1 MIKPFIDNEIL
12 NYILTIERS
21 KDSLNRIDVPLVLS
35 NKFRKNTRKR
45 SSYASNKIEGN
56 PLSYEQAND
65 AIESSNRHF
74 LKPEQEIRNYYLAL
88 EFLESKL
95 NNQEPLSINLL
106 LEVQKKIC
114 EGESKEKIGFRR
126 QMPAGVLFAV
136 WNENGTPAY
145 IPPEHSDVMPLLN
158 ELFTYIDRSDDHP
171 LIKAA
176 ILHYQLVTIHP
187 FEDGNGRTARI
198 LSSYYLSLSGYGFK
212 SIGSLEEYM
221 SYDIEEYYES
231 IQMGLPV
238 LFYDG
243 RNNPPHIEIW
253 IKYFLRVFSL
263 YASKTLSIAKEK
275 VGDIEAERLTHLSKK
290 AKAFLNYLK
299 ENKSKDEINSMR
311 VMVNSFAGTMNNMV
325 ATSRKKTSA
334 LTELAG
340 KIDDFTGNISDEIL
354 QISDNSGDLNHSAK
368 IQQQAVEETAST
380 MNQMTG
386 IIAKLS
392 EKLEEQNDA
401 VNQSSTA
408 IEELKANINSITI
421 NIDKFGES
429 FKNLLTNSGNG
440 NGLISEVNSMIQL
453 VLQQS
458 DELLNTNKVIESVAS
473 QTNLLAMNAAIEAAH
488 AGEAGKGFSVVAEE
502 IRKLS
507 ENTTTQSHAINE
519 TLSKVTANIQNVYN
533 ASKNAGEVFAG
544 IADQISVDNNLIT
557 EIKLSMDE
565 QNSGSQQ
572 IVEALYNIKEISSE
586 ILDNYATMHQSV
598 DGVGSHVKQLSSLAE
613 KLNQGS
619 EEIESSTK
627 AIRENVIELT
637 SLAVENRSIADALS
651 KETEKFIV

>member
-1 MIKPFIDNEIL
+1 MKSIKSTMIIYSVVLVLVMYAASALINTLSMGVIRTFSTQRITEQRMVGYDDAVKFQVQNVIELLNTIYKEEQNGTLTREQAQAQAIKLIKGLRYGDKRDGYFWIDDT
-12 NYILTIERS
+12 NYILIAHPILPDQEG
-21 KDSLNRIDVPLVLS
+21 KNRYNLED
-35 NKFRKNTRKR
+35 KNGVM
-45 SSYASNKIEGN
+45 I
-56 PLSYEQAND
+56 
-65 AIESSNRHF
+65 I
-74 LKPEQEIRNYYLAL
+74 QEILKTTSKNKDGGFTEFWFTKADGVTVKPKRTFSMAFEPWNWVISSGNYYDDIDEELGKISGELQNKVSSAVGRSAFFSIIFLLLAL
-88 EFLESKL
+88 GS
-95 NNQEPLSINLL
+95 
-106 LEVQKKIC
+106 
-114 EGESKEKIGFRR
+114 
-126 QMPAGVLFAV
+126 AV
-136 WNENGTPAY
+136 
-145 IPPEHSDVMPLLN
+145 IFSQ
-158 ELFTYIDRSDDHP
+158 LFTKPI
-171 LIKAA
+171 
-176 ILHYQLVTIHP
+176 Q
-187 FEDGNGRTARI
+187 NTAKG
-198 LSSYYLSLSGYGFK
+198 LKQMESG
-212 SIGSLEEYM
+212 
-221 SYDIEEYYES
+221 D
-231 IQMGLPV
+231 
-238 LFYDG
+238 
-243 RNNPPHIEIW
+243 
-253 IKYFLRVFSL
+253 
-263 YASKTLSIAKEK
+263 
-275 VGDIEAERLTHLSKK
+275 LT
-290 AKAFLNYLK
+290 FRLK

-368 IQQQAVEETAST
+368 IQQQAVEETAAT

>member
-1 MIKPFIDNEIL
+1 MKSIKSTMIIYSVVLVLVMYAASALINTLSMGVIRTFSTQRITEQRMVGYDDAVKFQVQNVIELLNTIYKEEQNGTLTREQAQAQAIKLIKGLRYGDKRDGYFWIDDT
-12 NYILTIERS
+12 NYILIAHPILPDQEG
-21 KDSLNRIDVPLVLS
+21 KNRYNLED
-35 NKFRKNTRKR
+35 KNGVM
-45 SSYASNKIEGN
+45 I
-56 PLSYEQAND
+56 
-65 AIESSNRHF
+65 I
-74 LKPEQEIRNYYLAL
+74 QEILKTTSKNKNGGFTEFWFTKADGVTVKPKRTFSMAFEPWNWVISSGNYYDDIDEELGKISGELQNKVSSAVGRSAFFSIIFLLLAL
-88 EFLESKL
+88 GS
-95 NNQEPLSINLL
+95 
-106 LEVQKKIC
+106 
-114 EGESKEKIGFRR
+114 
-126 QMPAGVLFAV
+126 AV
-136 WNENGTPAY
+136 
-145 IPPEHSDVMPLLN
+145 IFSQ
-158 ELFTYIDRSDDHP
+158 LFTKPI
-171 LIKAA
+171 
-176 ILHYQLVTIHP
+176 Q
-187 FEDGNGRTARI
+187 NTAKG
-198 LSSYYLSLSGYGFK
+198 LKQMESG
-212 SIGSLEEYM
+212 
-221 SYDIEEYYES
+221 D
-231 IQMGLPV
+231 
-238 LFYDG
+238 
-243 RNNPPHIEIW
+243 
-253 IKYFLRVFSL
+253 
-263 YASKTLSIAKEK
+263 
-275 VGDIEAERLTHLSKK
+275 LT
-290 AKAFLNYLK
+290 FRLK

-368 IQQQAVEETAST
+368 IQQQAVEETAAT

>member
-1 MIKPFIDNEIL
+1 MKSIKSTMIIYSIVLVLVMYAASALINTLSMGVIRTFSTQRITEQRMVGYDDAVKFQVQNVIELLNTIYKEEQNGSLTREEAQAQAIKLVKGLRYGDKRDGYFWIDDT
-12 NYILTIERS
+12 NYILIAHPILPDQEG
-21 KDSLNRIDVPLVLS
+21 KNRYNLED
-35 NKFRKNTRKR
+35 KNGVM
-45 SSYASNKIEGN
+45 I
-56 PLSYEQAND
+56 
-65 AIESSNRHF
+65 I
-74 LKPEQEIRNYYLAL
+74 QEILKTTSKNKDGGFTEFWFTKADGVTVKPKRTFSMAFEPWNWVISSGNYYDDIDEELGKISGELQNKVSSAVGRSAFFSIIFLLLAL
-88 EFLESKL
+88 GS
-95 NNQEPLSINLL
+95 
-106 LEVQKKIC
+106 
-114 EGESKEKIGFRR
+114 
-126 QMPAGVLFAV
+126 AV
-136 WNENGTPAY
+136 
-145 IPPEHSDVMPLLN
+145 IFSQ
-158 ELFTYIDRSDDHP
+158 LFTKPI
-171 LIKAA
+171 
-176 ILHYQLVTIHP
+176 Q
-187 FEDGNGRTARI
+187 NTAKG
-198 LSSYYLSLSGYGFK
+198 LKQMESG
-212 SIGSLEEYM
+212 
-221 SYDIEEYYES
+221 D
-231 IQMGLPV
+231 
-238 LFYDG
+238 
-243 RNNPPHIEIW
+243 
-253 IKYFLRVFSL
+253 
-263 YASKTLSIAKEK
+263 
-275 VGDIEAERLTHLSKK
+275 LT
-290 AKAFLNYLK
+290 FRLK

-311 VMVNSFAGTMNNMV
+311 VMVNSFAGAMNNMV

-368 IQQQAVEETAST
+368 IQQQAVEETAAT

>member
-1 MIKPFIDNEIL
+1 MKSIKSTMIIYSVVLVLVMYAASALINTLSMGVIRTFSTQRITEQRMVGYDDAVKFQVQNVIELLNTIYKEEQNGTLTREQAQAQAIKLIKGLRYGDKRDGYFWIDDT
-12 NYILTIERS
+12 NYILIAHPILPDQEG
-21 KDSLNRIDVPLVLS
+21 KNRYNLED
-35 NKFRKNTRKR
+35 KNGVM
-45 SSYASNKIEGN
+45 I
-56 PLSYEQAND
+56 
-65 AIESSNRHF
+65 I
-74 LKPEQEIRNYYLAL
+74 QEILKTTSKNKDGGFTEFWFTKADGVTVKPKRTFSMAFEPWNWVISSGNYYDDIDEELGKISGELQNKVSSAVGRSAFFSIIFLLLAL
-88 EFLESKL
+88 GS
-95 NNQEPLSINLL
+95 
-106 LEVQKKIC
+106 
-114 EGESKEKIGFRR
+114 
-126 QMPAGVLFAV
+126 AV
-136 WNENGTPAY
+136 
-145 IPPEHSDVMPLLN
+145 IFSQ
-158 ELFTYIDRSDDHP
+158 LFTKPI
-171 LIKAA
+171 
-176 ILHYQLVTIHP
+176 Q
-187 FEDGNGRTARI
+187 NTAKG
-198 LSSYYLSLSGYGFK
+198 LKQMESG
-212 SIGSLEEYM
+212 
-221 SYDIEEYYES
+221 D
-231 IQMGLPV
+231 
-238 LFYDG
+238 
-243 RNNPPHIEIW
+243 
-253 IKYFLRVFSL
+253 
-263 YASKTLSIAKEK
+263 
-275 VGDIEAERLTHLSKK
+275 LT
-290 AKAFLNYLK
+290 FRLK

-368 IQQQAVEETAST
+368 IQQQAVEETAAT

-458 DELLNTNKVIESVAS
+458 DELLNTNKGIESVAS